1 MMTVD
6 CEVLAMSDDKR
17 ISRRAFLLGAAGV
30 AAAAAA
36 ATFVPGTQV
45 FRAAKNGV
53 RSLAAG
59 LEARYV
65 RQVMTASPSTSR
77 TIMWAAA
84 APIAEPAVEY
94 RLAAGASAAISRR
107 ELLAGLRPFGR
118 AEAAAAS
125 EGRVSAVDSSF
136 TDDGVRTTQYT
147 ASLEDLSPGRKYE
160 YRIVSADRASEW
172 RPLVTPPLGSAGV
185 ASSADDDTARAADG
199 YTALIFPDSQSSDYS
214 DWEGVARGA
223 FSRNTDAAFFINM
236 GDLVDNGEDHTQWQ
250 AWLAAVEPLSAA
262 IPVAPVMGNHECYT
276 IDWQTRL
283 PEAYLHYFAVPDNGS
298 AYFSRYYYSF
308 DYGDVHYIVL
318 NTQEDEVAEFKQ
330 GLIDEQIEWLR
341 RDVAA
346 SQAKWRVVLMHRDV
360 LRYRIHG
367 RPERTEGVEY
377 VGEVFM
383 PIFDEL
389 GIDIV
394 FTAHLHTYRNRGRLY
409 AGRRAERGPLYIL
422 TGVAGN
428 VRYPGLWIDHACDVA
443 TAPQPET
450 DNYITLEVTAGALTV
465 RCYLPDGTEIDSA
478 RVEK

>member
-17 ISRRAFLLGAAGV
+17 ISRRAFLLGAAGL
-30 AAAAAA
+30 AA
-36 ATFVPGTQV
+36 ATATYFVPGTQV

-53 RSLAAG
+53 RELAAG
-59 LEARYV
+59 LDARYV
-65 RQVMTASPSTSR
+65 RQVMTESPSTSR

-84 APIAEPAVEY
+84 TPIAEPAVEY
-94 RLAAGASAAISRR
+94 RLADDGA
-107 ELLAGLRPFGR
+107 PK
-118 AEAAAAS
+118 
-125 EGRVSAVDSSF
+125 RVAAVDSSF
-136 TDDGVRTTQYT
+136 TDDGVTTTQYSANIT
-147 ASLEDLSPGRKYE
+147 DLEAGKQYE
-160 YRIVSADRASEW
+160 YRIVSSDHATEWQTMRTPSE
-172 RPLVTPPLGSAGV
+172 
-185 ASSADDDTARAADG
+185 AAE

-223 FSRNTDAAFFINM
+223 FSRNPDAAFFINM

-298 AYFSRYYYSF
+298 ADFSRYYYSF